1 MSYEQMEK
9 LFEHRNQELAAQGFA
24 GEFDGPV
31 SATELTQLEID
42 SLRQDLK
49 NSVAKGRQILQ
60 SRQKKFNI

>member
-1 MSYEQMEK
+1 MNSSVTIFPNSQSQK
-9 LFEHRNQELAAQGFA
+9 PATSQNKST
-24 GEFDGPV
+24 D
-31 SATELTQLEID
+31 TELTQLEID